1 MLQSKTQQPEQKKF
15 FYLSY
20 CVEWGMILESFT
32 LFPEMSFR
40 EILVVVELKDRF
52 TLIVFK

>member
-1 MLQSKTQQPEQKKF
+1 
-15 FYLSY
+15 
-20 CVEWGMILESFT
+20 MILESFT